1 MKFEEIV
8 IKYEPHGCEYTMEDN
23 CLFTRPS
30 YADGRPSDD
39 EWGEVMLE
47 HCIAEGINHYE
58 VYKLFGKEKWYVDF
72 LFYYAHEAEICE
84 DLLQKTDEEVKNG
97 Q

>member
-23 CLFTRPS
+23 CLLTRH
-30 YADGRPSDD
+30 DD
-39 EWGEVMLE
+39 SEDWGEVDVE

-58 VYKLFGKEKWYVDF
+58 VYKCFGKEKWYVDL
-72 LFYYAHEAEICE
+72 LFDYAQIVEIE
-84 DLLQKTDEEVKNG
+84 NNKN
-97 Q
+97 

>member
-1 MKFEEIV
+1 MQLEDMI

-23 CLFTRPS
+23 CLLTRH
-30 YADGRPSDD
+30 DD
-39 EWGEVMLE
+39 SEEWIEVMLE
-47 HCIAEGINHYE
+47 HCIAEGENHYE

-72 LFYYAHEAEICE
+72 LFYYAHKVEICE
-84 DLLQKTDEEVKNG
+84 NLLQKTNEEIKNG

>member
-23 CLFTRPS
+23 CLFTKPS

-39 EWGEVMLE
+39 EWGGVDLD

-58 VYKLFGKEKWYVDF
+58 VYKCFGKEKWYVDYLISF
-72 LFYYAHEAEICE
+72 FQDEIKLLRAEIS
-84 DLLQKTDEEVKNG
+84 
-97 Q
+97 

>member
-8 IKYEPHGCEYTMEDN
+8 IKYEPHGCEYTMEDY

-39 EWGEVMLE
+39 EWGGVDLD
-47 HCIAEGINHYE
+47 HSIAGGINQYE
-58 VYKLFGKEKWYVDF
+58 VYKCFGKEKLYVDY
-72 LFYYAHEAEICE
+72 LFHFFQEEIT
-84 DLLQKTDEEVKNG
+84 LLREEIS
-97 Q
+97 